1 MSNIAIRKNDGGQ
14 AAPAARSEWDP
25 FRLMR
30 ALMGWDPFR
39 EMAPVWPED
48 RGATF
53 LPAFE
58 VKETKEA
65 FVFKADVPGIEDK
78 DLDIKL
84 TGNRL
89 TVTGRREAETQDRH
103 DDDTYFVYERSYG
116 SFSRSFTLPDGI
128 DTDHVRA
135 ERKDGVLTIV
145 LPKKP
150 GSVTRKIAIA
160 SGKATK
166 A

>member
-1 MSNIAIRKNDGGQ
+1 MSNIAIRKNNGGE
-14 AAPAARSEWDP
+14 AAPAARQEWEP

-30 ALMGWDPFR
+30 ALMSWDPFR
-39 EMAPVWPED
+39 EMAPLWPEE
-48 RGATF
+48 RGTAF

-58 VKETKEA
+58 VKETQEA
-65 FVFKADVPGIEDK
+65 FVFKADVPGIEEK

-89 TVTGRREAETQDRH
+89 TVTGRREAETQDKR
-103 DDDTYFVYERSYG
+103 DDHTYFVYERAYG
-116 SFSRSFTLPDGI
+116 SFSRSFTLPDGV

-135 ERKDGVLTIV
+135 ELKDGVLTIV

-150 GSVTRKIAIA
+150 EMVARKIAVK
-160 SGKATK
+160 SGSTTK